1 MNAPDPPHWTLN
13 SRIGAFCSV
22 WVHFGLFRYCMKL
35 EAKLAELVQLMHNF
49 VPRTRIGIF
58 GNERMRSTPLDP
70 KLKYWFVSYCL
81 GAFWICF
88 ITAQNSVQNV
98 FNLCN

>member
-1 MNAPDPPHWTLN
+1 MNAPDPPHWMLN
-13 SRIGAFCSV
+13 SLIGAFCSV

-35 EAKLAELVQLMHNF
+35 DAKLAEQVQLMQNL

-58 GNERMRSTPLDP
+58 GNKWTRSTPLDP
-70 KLKYWFVSYCL
+70 KLKYWFVSYYL

-88 ITAQNSVQNV
+88 VTERNSVQNGFELV
-98 FNLCN
+98 